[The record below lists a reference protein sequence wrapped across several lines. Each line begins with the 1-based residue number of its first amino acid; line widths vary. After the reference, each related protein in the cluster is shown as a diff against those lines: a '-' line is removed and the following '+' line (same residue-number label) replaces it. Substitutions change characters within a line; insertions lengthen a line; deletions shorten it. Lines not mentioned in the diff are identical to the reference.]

1 MIYDDVNATEI
12 IFIQLHT
19 LIGMVLKFY
28 TLLAPNRQPDKQ
40 IKKSK
45 VNKKKKQQQMKQKRQ
60 KKINNTGAWMENS
73 KYTNE
78 HTKQIVDMLLTL
90 SGGTVSEKGFIR
102 LLGQAR
108 PSVNVRRTFCLFL
121 LSPPLKSHVINIK

>member
-28 TLLAPNRQPDKQ
+28 TLLAPNRQPDKR

-45 VNKKKKQQQMKQKRQ
+45 VKKNNNKRNKNDKKKNQ
-60 KKINNTGAWMENS
+60 
-73 KYTNE
+73 
-78 HTKQIVDMLLTL
+78 
-90 SGGTVSEKGFIR
+90 
-102 LLGQAR
+102 
-108 PSVNVRRTFCLFL
+108 
-121 LSPPLKSHVINIK
+121 

>member
-19 LIGMVLKFY
+19 FIGMVLKFY
-28 TLLAPNRQPDKQ
+28 TLLAPNRQPDKR

-45 VNKKKKQQQMKQKRQ
+45 VKKNNNKKRNKNDK

>member
-28 TLLAPNRQPDKQ
+28 TLLAPNRQPDKR

-45 VNKKKKQQQMKQKRQ
+45 VKKKQQQTKQKRQ
-60 KKINNTGAWMENS
+60 KKKSIIQGLGWKIQNIRTNTPN
-73 KYTNE
+73 K
-78 HTKQIVDMLLTL
+78 
-90 SGGTVSEKGFIR
+90 
-102 LLGQAR
+102 
-108 PSVNVRRTFCLFL
+108 
-121 LSPPLKSHVINIK
+121 

>member
-1 MIYDDVNATEI
+1 MIYDDVNATKI

-28 TLLAPNRQPDKQ
+28 TLLAPNRQPDKR

-45 VNKKKKQQQMKQKRQ
+45 VKKNNNNKRNKNDK

-121 LSPPLKSHVINIK
+121 LSPPLKSHIINIK

>member
-28 TLLAPNRQPDKQ
+28 TLLAPNRQPDKR

-45 VNKKKKQQQMKQKRQ
+45 VKKKQQQTKQKRQ

>member
-19 LIGMVLKFY
+19 FIGMVLKFY
-28 TLLAPNRQPDKQ
+28 TLLAPNRQPDKR

-45 VNKKKKQQQMKQKRQ
+45 VKKKNNNKRNKNDK

>member
-1 MIYDDVNATEI
+1 MIYDDMNATEI

-19 LIGMVLKFY
+19 FIGMVLKFY
-28 TLLAPNRQPDKQ
+28 TLLAPNRQPDKR

-45 VNKKKKQQQMKQKRQ
+45 VKKKQQQQTKQKRQ

-121 LSPPLKSHVINIK
+121 LSPPLKSHIINIK

>member
-28 TLLAPNRQPDKQ
+28 TLLAPNRQPDKR

-45 VNKKKKQQQMKQKRQ
+45 VKKNNNKRNKNDK

>member
-1 MIYDDVNATEI
+1 MNATEI

-19 LIGMVLKFY
+19 FIGMVLKFY
-28 TLLAPNRQPDKQ
+28 TLLAPNRQPDKR

-45 VNKKKKQQQMKQKRQ
+45 VKKKKQQQTKQKRQ

-121 LSPPLKSHVINIK
+121 LSPPLKSHIINIK

>member
-1 MIYDDVNATEI
+1 MNATEI

-19 LIGMVLKFY
+19 FIGMVLKFY
-28 TLLAPNRQPDKQ
+28 TLLAPNRQPDKR

-45 VNKKKKQQQMKQKRQ
+45 VKKKQQQQTKQKRQ

-121 LSPPLKSHVINIK
+121 LSPPLKSHIINIK

>member
-28 TLLAPNRQPDKQ
+28 TLLAPNRQPDKR

-45 VNKKKKQQQMKQKRQ
+45 VKKK
-60 KKINNTGAWMENS
+60 NNN
-73 KYTNE
+73 K
-78 HTKQIVDMLLTL
+78 
-90 SGGTVSEKGFIR
+90 
-102 LLGQAR
+102 
-108 PSVNVRRTFCLFL
+108 
-121 LSPPLKSHVINIK
+121 

>member
-1 MIYDDVNATEI
+1 MIYDDMNATEI

-19 LIGMVLKFY
+19 FIGMVLKFY
-28 TLLAPNRQPDKQ
+28 TLLAPNRQPDKR

-45 VNKKKKQQQMKQKRQ
+45 VKKKKQQQTKQKRQ

-78 HTKQIVDMLLTL
+78 HTKQIVDMLLTI

-121 LSPPLKSHVINIK
+121 LSPPLKSHIINIK

>member
-19 LIGMVLKFY
+19 FIGMVLKFY
-28 TLLAPNRQPDKQ
+28 TLLAPNRQPDKR

-45 VNKKKKQQQMKQKRQ
+45 VKKKNNNKRNKNDK

-121 LSPPLKSHVINIK
+121 LSPPLKSHIINIK

>member
-28 TLLAPNRQPDKQ
+28 TLLAPNRQPDKR
-40 IKKSK
+40 IKKLK
-45 VNKKKKQQQMKQKRQ
+45 VKKNNNKRNKNDK

>member
-28 TLLAPNRQPDKQ
+28 TLLAPNRQPDKR

-45 VNKKKKQQQMKQKRQ
+45 VKKK
-60 KKINNTGAWMENS
+60 TT
-73 KYTNE
+73 TNE
-78 HTKQIVDMLLTL
+78 TKTTKKKNQ
-90 SGGTVSEKGFIR
+90 
-102 LLGQAR
+102 
-108 PSVNVRRTFCLFL
+108 
-121 LSPPLKSHVINIK
+121 

>member
-19 LIGMVLKFY
+19 FIGMVLKFY
-28 TLLAPNRQPDKQ
+28 TLLAQNRQPDKR

-45 VNKKKKQQQMKQKRQ
+45 VKKKNNKRNKNDK

-108 PSVNVRRTFCLFL
+108 PSVNVRRTFCLFF
-121 LSPPLKSHVINIK
+121 LSPPLKSHIINIK

>member
-1 MIYDDVNATEI
+1 MIDDDMNATEI

-19 LIGMVLKFY
+19 FIGMVLKFY
-28 TLLAPNRQPDKQ
+28 TLLAPNRQPDKR

-45 VNKKKKQQQMKQKRQ
+45 VKKKKQQQTKQKRQ

-121 LSPPLKSHVINIK
+121 LSPPLKSHIINIK

>member
-19 LIGMVLKFY
+19 FIGMVLKFY
-28 TLLAPNRQPDKQ
+28 TLLAPNRQPDKR

-45 VNKKKKQQQMKQKRQ
+45 VKKNNNNKRNKNDK

-108 PSVNVRRTFCLFL
+108 PSVNVRRTFCLFF
-121 LSPPLKSHVINIK
+121 LSPPLKSHIINIK

>member
-28 TLLAPNRQPDKQ
+28 TLLAPNRQPDKR

-45 VNKKKKQQQMKQKRQ
+45 VKKKQQQTKQKRQ
-60 KKINNTGAWMENS
+60 KKSIIQGLGWKIQNIRTNTPN
-73 KYTNE
+73 K
-78 HTKQIVDMLLTL
+78 
-90 SGGTVSEKGFIR
+90 
-102 LLGQAR
+102 
-108 PSVNVRRTFCLFL
+108 
-121 LSPPLKSHVINIK
+121 

>member
-1 MIYDDVNATEI
+1 MIYDDMNATEI

-19 LIGMVLKFY
+19 FIGMVLKFY
-28 TLLAPNRQPDKQ
+28 TLLAPNRQPDKR

-45 VNKKKKQQQMKQKRQ
+45 VKKKKQQQTKQKRQ

-121 LSPPLKSHVINIK
+121 LSPPLKSHIINIK

>member
-19 LIGMVLKFY
+19 FIGMVLKFY
-28 TLLAPNRQPDKQ
+28 TLLAPNRQPDKR

-45 VNKKKKQQQMKQKRQ
+45 VKKKQQQTKQKRQ

>member
-19 LIGMVLKFY
+19 FIGMVLKFY
-28 TLLAPNRQPDKQ
+28 TLLAPNRQPDKR

-45 VNKKKKQQQMKQKRQ
+45 VKKNNNNKRNKNDK

>member
-19 LIGMVLKFY
+19 FIGMVLKFY
-28 TLLAPNRQPDKQ
+28 TLLALNRQPDKR

-45 VNKKKKQQQMKQKRQ
+45 VKKNNNNKRNKNDK

-121 LSPPLKSHVINIK
+121 LSPPLKSHIINIK

>member
-28 TLLAPNRQPDKQ
+28 TLLAPNRQPDKR

-45 VNKKKKQQQMKQKRQ
+45 VKKKNNNKRNKNDK

-121 LSPPLKSHVINIK
+121 LSPPLKSHIINIK

>member
-1 MIYDDVNATEI
+1 MIYDDVNATKI

-28 TLLAPNRQPDKQ
+28 TLLAPNRQPDKR

-45 VNKKKKQQQMKQKRQ
+45 VKKKQQQTKQKRQ

-121 LSPPLKSHVINIK
+121 LSPPLKSHIINIK

>member
-19 LIGMVLKFY
+19 FIGMVFKFY
-28 TLLAPNRQPDKQ
+28 TLLAPNRQPDKR

-45 VNKKKKQQQMKQKRQ
+45 VKKKNNNKRNKNDK

-121 LSPPLKSHVINIK
+121 LSPPLKSHIINIK

>member
-28 TLLAPNRQPDKQ
+28 TLLAPNRQPDKR

-45 VNKKKKQQQMKQKRQ
+45 VKKKTTTNETKTTK

-108 PSVNVRRTFCLFL
+108 PSVNVRRTFCLVL